1 MLSFR
6 RKFRLWAATVLIYG
20 TLTAPTV
27 AAQVALSPAEIAD
40 RELSPLGGS
49 QSWAGT
55 YLIKSDVERA
65 TRLYTSG
72 VAVLM
77 PDLPGGDQSFRLV
90 GYWSNAN
97 FDTKQPTDSAR
108 FIDVPTTVRP
118 DGTVLTRTDRP
129 LRGRFIHPDT
139 ILLQAVQASTTDDP
153 RNFQLLERSDQ
164 FLEEIGFIDGI
175 YGVIGTS
182 GVIEWEGIVGL
193 VTSPFLTGPSTDD
206 AYLGVCRVQISNGR
220 GERLTLAAGL
230 FERDGDVWTERQSLS
245 GGMTGWIRGR
255 VENGQ
260 IELRLLRS
268 GGFIREGMVQEINLR
283 GSRLN

>member
-6 RKFRLWAATVLIYG
+6 RKSRLWAATALVYG

-27 AAQVALSPAEIAD
+27 AAQMAVSPAQIAA
-40 RELSPLGGS
+40 REPIPSWGS

-55 YLIKSDVERA
+55 YLISSDAEPA

-108 FIDVPTTVRP
+108 FIDVPTTVRS

-164 FLEEIGFIDGI
+164 FL
-175 YGVIGTS
+175 VIGTS
-182 GVIEWEGIVGL
+182 GVIEWEGMVGL

-206 AYLGVCRVQISNGR
+206 AYLDVCRVQIANGR
-220 GERLTLAAGL
+220 GERVTLAARL

>member
-6 RKFRLWAATVLIYG
+6 RKFQRWAAAALIYG
-20 TLTAPTV
+20 TLTAPAV
-27 AAQVALSPAEIAD
+27 AAQFALAPAEITD
-40 RELSPLGGS
+40 RELSAPRG

-77 PDLPGGDQSFRLV
+77 PDLLGGDQSFRLV

-108 FIDVPTTVRP
+108 FIDVPTTVRS

-139 ILLQAVQASTTDDP
+139 ILLQAVQASTADDP
-153 RNFQLLERSDQ
+153 RSFQLLERSDQ

-182 GVIEWEGIVGL
+182 GVIEWEGMVGL
-193 VTSPFLTGPSTDD
+193 VTSPFLTGPSTED

-220 GERLTLAAGL
+220 GERVTLAARL